1 MNKENLL
8 TKLYEGK
15 EIKVIFNE
23 DDEPLFEK
31 YGVGVALGYGR
42 TKIVK
47 GKEYQEIQKSRIDNV
62 MKNGSITGFPRGE
75 ETYLSEEMIY
85 DFMFEAK
92 TDGCKKFRKWL
103 SQEVLPSLRKYGVY
117 QSDEEI
123 SQDYLKYNYKAL
135 KETFTKC
142 PIENI
147 SKEYD
152 ECMQWHKQEKTKIY
166 WSSNSNKRKG
176 SKHTVIESR
185 MMIMSKIEKTL
196 EDRNLELLE
205 QKRYGLTDEINK
217 TIKTIKDDIKKA
229 KTSSIANE
237 KGAKTKENNKL
248 KTENKNLK
256 DRYEPPFDRF
266 ICIEEYPLS
275 KNKLTMAVEDWST
288 GKPRIISTEEY
299 NRWKYFFKLKADR
312 VGLKDIFGNIDF
324 NKPVYI
330 HYKVICHE
338 NNDTSNFIDALHDVL
353 QEIFNCDDRDFLVG
367 SQERLGHYT
376 DRKDGKIWLYINN

>member
-1 MNKENLL
+1 MNNENLL
-8 TKLYEGK
+8 TKIYEGK
-15 EIKVIFNE
+15 EIKIIFNDE
-23 DDEPLFEK
+23 NEPLFEK
-31 YGVGVALGYGR
+31 YGVGVALGYI
-42 TKIVK
+42 KISK
-47 GKEYQEIQKSRIDNV
+47 GKQYARKDRIDSTILNAGIEPV
-62 MKNGSITGFPRGE
+62 VQDGQL
-75 ETYLSEEMIY
+75 YLSEEMIY

-92 TDGCKKFRKWL
+92 TDGCKQFRKWL

-135 KETFTKC
+135 KDTFMKC

-147 SKEYD
+147 SDEYD
-152 ECMQWHKQEKTKIY
+152 KCMKWHKIERTKLY

-176 SKHTVIESR
+176 SKHSVVDTKIK
-185 MMIMSKIEKTL
+185 IMSKIENTL
-196 EDRNLELLE
+196 EYRNEELLE

-217 TIKTIKDDIKKA
+217 TIKYIKDDIKKS

-248 KTENKNLK
+248 RNENKNLK
-256 DRYEPPFDRF
+256 DKYEPPIDKFV
-266 ICIEEYPLS
+266 CIEEYPLS

-288 GKPRIISTEEY
+288 GKPRIVSTEEY
-299 NRWKYFFKLKADR
+299 GRWKYFFKQKAEKINLKETFRD
-312 VGLKDIFGNIDF
+312 VDF
-324 NKPVYI
+324 SKPVYI

-353 QEIFNCDDRDFLVG
+353 QEIFECDDRDFLVG
-367 SQERLGHYT
+367 SQQRLGHYT
-376 DRKDGKIWLYINN
+376 DRRDGKVWLYINN